1 MKRAAGLL
9 ALAALMIGERCAG
22 DPDGAASSKP
32 KAEMTPR
39 MIMAAGTPQV
49 TETTKYFD
57 LVLSEEPE
65 SRLFVDA
72 ADRSLVVA
80 QPGKKTVAPP
90 IGRVR
95 HFTFVER
102 DRLLILEWTMS
113 DGATERATLEGLDRA
128 TWERLKQFVAAKVGS
143 GLEMRE
149 SR

>member
-1 MKRAAGLL
+1 MKRAAGFV
-9 ALAALMIGERCAG
+9 AFAALVIGDRCAVG
-22 DPDGAASSKP
+22 IDAQASGKP
-32 KAEMTPR
+32 NGEVKPR
-39 MIMAAGTPQV
+39 ISMKAGTPQV
-49 TETTKYFD
+49 TETTQTFD

-72 ADRSLVVA
+72 ADHTLVVA

-113 DGATERATLEGLDRA
+113 DGGTERATLQGLDRA
-128 TWERLKQFVAAKVGS
+128 NWEKLKQFVAAKVGP

-149 SR
+149 